1 MKKKNNVIF
10 IMAGIFLLC
19 VFAYVN
25 RSFLKNSLLSLIPS
39 KTAKAMEPTPFPED
53 HLLEAIH
60 NEYLETMK
68 NPKAGNSQYENK
80 AIQRIYE
87 RDKDLNEYEGKDF
100 SDEQAGNLQLKIID
114 YFVSDSMEEASDGKA
129 TGEGLNKDA
138 WYYNKAF
145 DDNGNLKPQ
154 YSLLTV
160 DMDITNT
167 GDVIHYLSTY
177 QSFLQVYILDD
188 QGEWYYWN
196 QKNLCL
202 RKDGDSFVE
211 MGPNNYVIYDLQNG
225 ETKTVR
231 YIFAI
236 PKEVFDTDLHI
247 GVLAAIGPSLME
259 THNEDAYTMWMLRG
273 IQ

>member
-10 IMAGIFLLC
+10 IIAGIFLLC
-19 VFAYVN
+19 VFACVN

-39 KTAKAMEPTPFPED
+39 KPAKAIEPTPYPED

-60 NEYLETMK
+60 NGYLEVMK
-68 NPKAGNSQYENK
+68 NPKAGINQYENK

-87 RDKDLNEYEGKDF
+87 RDKNLNEYEAKDF
-100 SDEQAGNLQLKIID
+100 SDVQTGNLQLKIID
-114 YFVSDSMEEASDGKA
+114 YFVSDNMEEASDGKV
-129 TGEGLNKDA
+129 TGEGLNKHSFG
-138 WYYNKAF
+138 YNMAF
-145 DDNGNLKPQ
+145 DDDGRLKPQ
-154 YSLLTV
+154 YTLLTV

-167 GDVIHYLSTY
+167 GEIVHYMSTY
-177 QSFLQVYILDD
+177 WDFLTVYILDD

-196 QKNLCL
+196 KKSSYL
-202 RKDGDSFVE
+202 RKEEDSFVE
-211 MGPNNYVIYDLQNG
+211 MGPYNYVIYDFQHG

-236 PKEVFDTDLHI
+236 PKEVFDTGLHI
-247 GVLAAIGPSLME
+247 GLLATTSAPLME
-259 THNEDAYTMWMLRG
+259 THDEDAYTMWMLRG